1 MVIPAHCKTRLSQR
15 DRARTGP
22 TRWRPDPP
30 RDASGLEAA
39 HQPDWDSNMKLSS
52 VMTRTIVALSLAALA
67 ASCAGTSSSPPLPPE
82 PPPGFRVIEQG
93 QRSDEANGISTAYQV
108 LASSTK
114 ASDGLHY
121 NLKSLAADGWT
132 TQETPRGDICLSRS
146 RDDGSVE
153 MLDAWRYD
161 GQKGSPSHRCT

>member
-1 MVIPAHCKTRLSQR
+1 
-15 DRARTGP
+15 
-22 TRWRPDPP
+22 
-30 RDASGLEAA
+30 
-39 HQPDWDSNMKLSS
+39 MKLST

-161 GQKGSPSHRCT
+161 GQKGFAEPSLYLVLASRYDRAADASCGTAAALLGSEYVRPLGM